1 MSSGHGAAPSA
12 SRLRGP
18 LTRRPGTAKVLV
30 LVAVLLAVGLTPNR
44 HLSWLVGWL
53 VAAAA
58 VAALAFVEW
67 RSVARRLVLDV
78 PLVVLGVAEALTG
91 RGPHVVVAGLT
102 LSRPGLT
109 VGAAVLLKAT
119 IGVVAV
125 SAVAACTTVPETVA
139 ALRRLHAPQ
148 WFCTLLALA
157 HRQLDVLRDDL
168 HRLRLAAGLRH
179 PDGGWRARWSVGG
192 RALAALF
199 IRSADRAD
207 RLQLAAELRGGT
219 LEEVVSA

>member
-1 MSSGHGAAPSA
+1 MSSGHAAA
-12 SRLRGP
+12 STGDRLRGP
-18 LTRRPGTAKVLV
+18 LTRVPASTKVVALV
-30 LVAVLLAVGLTPNR
+30 GFLLAVGLTPDR
-44 HLSWLVGWL
+44 HLRWLLGWL
-53 VAAAA
+53 AMAAAL
-58 VAALAFVEW
+58 AALAFVEW
-67 RSVARRLVLDV
+67 RAVARRLVLDV

-91 RGPHVVVAGLT
+91 RGPHEHVAGLT

-109 VGAAVLLKAT
+109 VGVAVLLKAT
-119 IGVVAV
+119 VGVVAV

-168 HRLRLAAGLRH
+168 HRIRLATALRH
-179 PDGGWRARWSVGG
+179 PDGGWRSRWTVGG
-192 RALAALF
+192 RALGALF

-219 LEEVVSA
+219 LEEVVS